1 MGSDS
6 RERRQKYIGLKGRA
20 TPGALAVLG
29 ARLESV
35 VRIQRRA
42 TAPCP
47 MVPFLQVLPAG
58 PRRHGLLWG
67 RAGEREG
74 EESSPMALA
83 MTESGKPSGLSRGVA
98 VFQSE
103 NEATS
108 EDLRPEMEAW
118 NQDPGGG
125 AAPGCQGRD
134 PAPGRPGWGMSTPT
148 ESGAEGPL
156 GWDRAWSP
164 NGATREGAA
173 QHGPCRKRQGL
184 CREEERGFDNV
195 ETGGPTHGGVWG
207 RAGNTASPQQAAG
220 SKAPAPGTGRCP
232 SRRVE

>member
-1 MGSDS
+1 
-6 RERRQKYIGLKGRA
+6 
-20 TPGALAVLG
+20 
-29 ARLESV
+29 
-35 VRIQRRA
+35 
-42 TAPCP
+42 
-47 MVPFLQVLPAG
+47 
-58 PRRHGLLWG
+58 
-67 RAGEREG
+67 
-74 EESSPMALA
+74 MALA
-83 MTESGKPSGLSRGVA
+83 MAESGEPSGLSRGVA

-103 NEATS
+103 NVATS

-118 NQDPGGG
+118 NPDSGGG

-134 PAPGRPGWGMSTPT
+134 PAPGWPGWGMSTPT

-195 ETGGPTHGGVWG
+195 ETGGPTHGGGVGQG
-207 RAGNTASPQQAAG
+207 RKHSLPSAGCREQGPSPGDGQVSKQEGGVRRLRTAGPSSRLHRGIREAG
-220 SKAPAPGTGRCP
+220 VSSDGGKGSTSGVAKGTKAQ
-232 SRRVE
+232 S